1 MADLNEISGKIMEL
15 EGVTGVLVATVEGQL
30 ILSQEIAGPVEMASM
45 MALCV
50 INGEAVRQSIGFTRL
65 NSIHLFIEH
74 SDDFILIFLSKYIV
88 GIRKANKASTEEIL
102 KGFRNIFK
110 HHNK

>member
-1 MADLNEISGKIMEL
+1 MADLNEIAGKIMEL
-15 EGVTGVLVATVEGQL
+15 DGVTGVLVATVDGQL
-30 ILSQEIAGPVEMASM
+30 ILSQEVANPSDVASM

-65 NSIHLFIEH
+65 NSIQLLTDN
-74 SDDFILIFLSKYIV
+74 SDDFILMSLNKYIM
-88 GIRKANKASTEEIL
+88 GIRKAHKASTEEIL

-110 HHNK
+110 SSS